1 MYEHITIHRFRL
13 FRDVHVDGLRRI
25 NLLTGT
31 NNSGKTALLEALL
44 LLSGGANGELPLRLN
59 RIRGLAASGTIRQ
72 VANALFGPL
81 FPNLDTADP
90 VVIEGRHSDFGRV
103 KVTLSLRDS
112 ETTSLPLEPA
122 QHAEEDLQHVSL
134 HLTFARDSAPQQ
146 EVEVKCTPNGFEMQP
161 PPADAPLL
169 CSILTS
175 KTGNAEEDAGRY
187 SRLRVRKQGD
197 VLLEALQIIEPRLE
211 QIEVNSASGRSILC
225 GDIGLPELLP
235 LGLMGEGMSR
245 VARLILAIADS
256 PGGVVLVDEIEN
268 GVHHSVLPGVW
279 RAVDEAAVRARTQV
293 FATTHSFECVQA
305 ASAMIGEGLGLYRLQ
320 PDVASRPI
328 VDYPTEALE
337 GALENGIEVR

>member
-13 FRDVHVDGLRRI
+13 FRDVHVDGLRRL
-25 NLLTGT
+25 NLLTGA

-44 LLSGGANGELPLRLN
+44 LVSGGANGELPLRLN
-59 RIRGLAASGTIRQ
+59 RIRGLAASGTVRQ

-90 VVIEGRHSDFGRV
+90 VVIEARHSELGRV
-103 KVTLSLRDS
+103 KVSLSLRDS
-112 ETTSLPLEPA
+112 VTTRLPLEPP

-134 HLTFARDSAPQQ
+134 NLSFERDSAPQQ

-161 PPADAPLL
+161 PPTDAPLL

-197 VLLEALQIIEPRLE
+197 VLLDALRIIEPRLE

-268 GVHHSVLPGVW
+268 GIHHSVLPGVW

-305 ASAMIGEGLGLYRLQ
+305 ASAMIGDGLRLYRLQ
-320 PDVASRPI
+320 PDVASQPI

>member
-13 FRDVHVDGLRRI
+13 FRDVHVGGLRRI
-25 NLLTGT
+25 NLLTGE

-81 FPNLDTADP
+81 FPKLDTADP
-90 VVIEGRHSDFGRV
+90 VVIEGHHSDFGHV

-112 ETTSLPLEPA
+112 ETTRLSLQPA
-122 QHAEEDLQHVSL
+122 QHAEEDLLHVSL
-134 HLTFARDSAPQQ
+134 QLSFERDSAPQQ

-197 VLLEALQIIEPRLE
+197 VLLDALRIIEPRLE

-256 PGGVVLVDEIEN
+256 SGGVVLVDEIEN
-268 GVHHSVLPGVW
+268 GIHHSVLPGVW
-279 RAVDEAAVRARTQV
+279 RAVDEAAVRAKTQV

-305 ASAMIGEGLGLYRLQ
+305 ASAMIGDGLGLYRLQ

-337 GALENGIEVR
+337 GALETGIEVR

>member
-13 FRDVHVDGLRRI
+13 FRDVHVDGLRRL
-25 NLLTGT
+25 NLLAGA

-44 LLSGGANGELPLRLN
+44 LVSGGANGELPLRLN
-59 RIRGLAASGTIRQ
+59 RIRGLAASGTVRQ
-72 VANALFGPL
+72 VADALFGPL
-81 FPNLDTADP
+81 FPRLDTTDP
-90 VVIEGRHSDFGRV
+90 VVIEGRHSDLGCV

-112 ETTSLPLEPA
+112 VATRLPLESA
-122 QHAEEDLQHVSL
+122 RHAEEDLQHISL
-134 HLTFARDSAPQQ
+134 HLSFERDSTPPQD
-146 EVEVKCTPNGFEMQP
+146 VEVRCTPNGFEMQP
-161 PPADAPLL
+161 PPTDAPLL

-197 VLLEALQIIEPRLE
+197 VLLHALRIIEPRLE

-268 GVHHSVLPGVW
+268 GVHHSVLEKVW
-279 RAVDEAAVRARTQV
+279 KAIHEAAVHNGVQL
-293 FATTHSFECVQA
+293 FATTHSLECIHAARQA
-305 ASAMIGEGLGLYRLQ
+305 VGGDVRLIRLQ
-320 PDVASRPI
+320 PHVESRPV
-328 VDYPTEALE
+328 VDYTEEALS
-337 GALENGIEVR
+337 GAFDFGMEVR